1 MTTWDTLPVPV
12 SQQLAKLYIE
22 RDPVVVEQ
30 FYEFHPDEDWH
41 KRVSWVDEAAHRRAD
56 RFELVKVL
64 TQYQQKVNN
73 HPEAIRS
80 LERLQDSQALVVVGG
95 QQGGLLG
102 GPLLVV
108 YKAISIIRMAQEA
121 EQRLER
127 PVIPVF
133 WLAGEDHDF
142 DEVNH
147 TYMLSSQAGIQRIRL
162 EHSPSGRQPVSYYHV
177 DESDWDA
184 VIGQLEELLPATE
197 FKAPML
203 ERYRMIM
210 QESSSLTEACARLLS
225 YMFGE
230 IGLVLLDSAD
240 EHLRALEG
248 PLFKSI
254 IQQQDALQQAYAQ
267 SEQRMRAAGYP
278 IQADHAEES
287 ANLFVL
293 EQGERVLLMHQEG
306 VFADRKRTIQY
317 SQAQLEQ
324 LTEQHPERFSNNV
337 MTRPLM
343 QEYLFPV
350 LATVLGAGEI
360 AYWAQTKDAFSAIGM
375 KMPIIWPR
383 MAFTCVE
390 GTLQKLL
397 NKYELQVEHICN
409 QYEAKRNEW
418 LASQDELKLDERFAQ
433 LRGDVEHQY
442 AELLSVLNQSLPTLG
457 KLGDMNRD
465 KVLEQIDY
473 LHNRSQDALKKQHES
488 GLRQWERLKL
498 ALWPLDR
505 PQERVFNMA
514 LYENRYGADWYK
526 VIMDAPVVWQGEHR
540 LVSM

>member
-41 KRVSWVDEAAHRRAD
+41 KRVSWVDEAAHMRAD
-56 RFELVKVL
+56 RFELVNVL
-64 TQYQQKVNN
+64 MQYQQKVNN

-147 TYMLSSQAGIQRIRL
+147 TYMLSSQSGIQRIRL
-162 EHSPSGRQPVSYYHV
+162 EHSPSGRQPVSHYHV
-177 DESDWDA
+177 DESEWDA
-184 VIGQLEELLPATE
+184 VIGQLEELLPTTE

-203 ERYRMIM
+203 ERYRMVM
-210 QESSSLTEACARLLS
+210 QESSSLTEACARLLG

-230 IGLVLLDSAD
+230 MGLVLLDSAD
-240 EHLRALEG
+240 EQLRAVEG

-267 SEQRMRAAGYP
+267 SEQRMKSAGYP
-278 IQADHAEES
+278 IQAEHAEES
-287 ANLFVL
+287 ANLFVM
-293 EQGERVLLMHQEG
+293 EQGERVLLMHQDG
-306 VFADRKRTIQY
+306 VFADRKRTITY

-360 AYWAQTKDAFSAIGM
+360 AYWAQTKDAFCAIGM

-409 QYEAKRNEW
+409 QYEAKRDEW
-418 LASQDELKLDERFAQ
+418 LLSQDELKLDDRFAQ

-473 LHNRSQDALKKQHES
+473 LHNRAQDALKKQHES

-514 LYENRYGADWYK
+514 LYENRYGTDWYK

-540 LVSM
+540 LVPM